1 MKEIMVIVRKELK
14 TYFGSPMAAI
24 FIGAFL
30 LVSLF
35 SFFWV
40 ETFFARNIADIRP
53 LFRWMPLLLIF
64 LVAALTMRQWSEEE
78 RMGTLEILLTLPLRL
93 SQLVLGKF
101 MAVLALVCLALLLT
115 GGLPLTVAIL
125 GNLDW
130 GPVIGGYL
138 GALLLAAAYI
148 AIGLYISSR
157 TDNQIIALILT
168 VLLGGFFYLLG
179 SPGFTAF
186 MGNRAGDFFRSLGTG
201 SRFSS
206 IERGVIDLRDLI
218 YYGSL
223 TGFFLVLNGVAL
235 ARKSWSGGSIDRSPR
250 RQAYLGA
257 ALLALNLVLVN
268 VWLARVHTPLRLDL
282 TEQKEYS
289 LSASTRDLISNLP
302 EPLLLRGY
310 FSAKTHPLLA
320 PLVPRIKDLM
330 NEYRIASGGKVEVS
344 FVDPRQDEEMERE
357 ANQLYGIKPVPFQVA
372 GRYEAAVVNSYF
384 HILVKYG
391 DQFVTL
397 GYNDLIEVRPRAD
410 GGVEVGLR
418 NLEYDL
424 TKSIKKAV
432 YGFQSLSS
440 IFAKGGD
447 YTLTLVVTSDSLPES
462 LNPLVE
468 QVRGVAAD
476 LVKEAGGK
484 LHFEELD
491 PDRDN
496 NRQEI
501 MDRFQIEPLA
511 AGIFSDKTFFLHLML
526 TTPSG
531 NEQIFLGQDMGK
543 IEIRQDV
550 EAALKRHS
558 SGFLK
563 TVGIWLPPADNGNSP
578 YAAPSSN
585 NYRLFQEVLKENY
598 NLQQVD
604 LSNGRVP
611 GDIDTLLVVAPQNFS
626 DLERL
631 AVDQYLMRG
640 GAVIVLAGDYLLD
653 LPPGAKSLNVKK
665 VEDGLN
671 EVLASYGVT
680 IDPSL
685 VMDQQNEPFPIP
697 VNRDLGGFVVQ
708 EIRQLDY
715 PYFVDVRS
723 DGMSHDSPMTASLQA
738 VTMNWA
744 SSLLLNEKRNS
755 GRRVTTLLRSSPES
769 WLSES
774 TDIQPDFQR
783 YPNFGFGEGKEL
795 GRHTLAV
802 SVQGVF
808 DSYFAGRPDPRQVE
822 AEKVAADQDGA
833 AKDQGKDQNKDKKP
847 LLKEPLVTS
856 SPESARLVVVGSSE
870 FINDTVLGISRS
882 TGQDRFM
889 NSLEFLQNLVDW
901 SVADEDLLAI
911 RSRGSH
917 ARLLA
922 PLTPAAQTFWEW
934 LNYGLALLAL
944 LGISLYGAF
953 KVRRET
959 PMNLL

>member
-78 RMGTLEILLTLPLRL
+78 RMGTLEILLTLPVRL

-101 MAVLALVCLALLLT
+101 LAVLALVGLALLLT

-179 SPGFTAF
+179 SAGFTAF
-186 MGNRAGDFFRSLGTG
+186 MGNRAGDFFRALGTG

-206 IERGVIDLRDLI
+206 IERGVIDLRDLV

-223 TGFFLVLNGVAL
+223 TAFFLVLNGVAL
-235 ARKSWSGGSIDRSPR
+235 ARKSWSGGSLDRSPR
-250 RQAYLGA
+250 RQARLGLV
-257 ALLALNLVLVN
+257 LLAINLVLLN

-344 FVDPRQDEEMERE
+344 FVDPRQDEEVERE

-397 GYNDLIEVRPRAD
+397 GYNDLIEVHPRPD
-410 GGVEVGLR
+410 GEIEVGLR

-447 YTLTLVVTSDSLPES
+447 YGLTLVVTPDTLPES
-462 LNPLVE
+462 LKPLVE
-468 QVRGVAAD
+468 QVRAVAAD

-484 LHFEELD
+484 LHFVELD

-496 NRQEI
+496 NRQEV
-501 MDRFQIEPLA
+501 MDRFKIEPLA
-511 AGIFSDKTFFLHLML
+511 AGIFSDQTFFLHLML

-531 NEQIFLGQDMGK
+531 SERIFLGQDMGK
-543 IEIRQDV
+543 AEIRQDV
-550 EAALKRHS
+550 EAALKRHA

-563 TVGIWLPPADNGNSP
+563 TVGIWLPPDDNAANP
-578 YAAPSSN
+578 YAAPTGG
-585 NYRLFQEVLKENY
+585 NYRLFQEVLRENY
-598 NLQQVD
+598 NLERVD
-604 LSNGRVP
+604 LQSGRVG
-611 GDIDTLLVVAPQNFS
+611 GDIDTLLLVAPQNLN

-640 GAVIVLAGDYLLD
+640 GAVIVLAGAYQLD
-653 LPPGAKSLNVKK
+653 LPPGAKTLNVKK
-665 VEDGLN
+665 IEGGLA
-671 EVLASYGVT
+671 EVLASYGIT

-685 VMDQQNEPFPIP
+685 IMDKQNEPFPIP

-723 DGMSHDSPMTASLQA
+723 DGMSHDSPVTASLPA

-744 SSLLLNEKRNS
+744 SPLLLNEKKNDK
-755 GRRVTTLLRSSPES
+755 RRVTTLLSSSPDS
-769 WLSES
+769 WVSES

-783 YPNFGFGEGKEL
+783 YPSFGFGVGEEL
-795 GRHTLAV
+795 APHPLAV

-808 DSYFAGRPDPRQVE
+808 DSYFAGRPDPRQAE
-822 AEKVAADQDGA
+822 AKVAEPGQDEETP
-833 AKDQGKDQNKDKKP
+833 AKDQDKDKTP
-847 LLKEPLVTS
+847 LLKDPLVTS
-856 SPESARLVVVGSSE
+856 SPDSARLVVVGSSE

-911 RSRGSH
+911 RSRGTH
-917 ARLLA
+917 ARLLV
-922 PLTPAAQTFWEW
+922 PLTPAAQAFWEW

-944 LGISLYGAF
+944 LGVALYGAL

-959 PMNLL
+959 PMPLL